1 MSSTEAAAWVSP
13 DVVGCNHALEPRVPE
28 VVQMCHERWMR
39 RERRRE
45 ERFAE
50 ELRYLFDERERSE
63 PPAPVVEHDR
73 DEHQAEPDRPEVGA
87 GTPV

>member
-1 MSSTEAAAWVSP
+1 
-13 DVVGCNHALEPRVPE
+13 
-28 VVQMCHERWMR
+28 MR

-45 ERFAE
+45 ERFAK
-50 ELRYLFDERERSE
+50 ELRYLSDERERSE

-73 DEHQAEPDRPEVGA
+73 DEHPAEPDRPEVGA